1 MSLVHGVG
9 RGGSSVEGL
18 GGPLAI
24 AVEAVAVSDAVSKA
38 ETLSRPVG
46 GGNSV
51 SGVDGNSSVEGLGAP
66 LAVVATVVEA
76 GVETRDLLVRSG
88 KARMG
93 LADGVLG
100 VSLVAVE
107 VVAVL
112 ESGDSAVE
120 SISIG
125 LSLTF
130 AKVVVDQTS
139 SSIANS
145 LNASSNTG
153 NTSNTDSSSSRGNS
167 NASNTGSVSD
177 NVGGVGNTDGSLGAD
192 LLGDV
197 LAVLDGGGVDDGGDL
212 LMALLLLNGFHVFIF
227 KEVKNIQLIVV
238 KKTRVSLLSPILRST
253 GNVCSPDGTAQPG
266 CIAAQAPESNSL
278 ELKDSKL

>member
-125 LSLTF
+125 LS
-130 AKVVVDQTS
+130 AP
-139 SSIANS
+139 
-145 LNASSNTG
+145 
-153 NTSNTDSSSSRGNS
+153 
-167 NASNTGSVSD
+167 
-177 NVGGVGNTDGSLGAD
+177 
-192 LLGDV
+192 
-197 LAVLDGGGVDDGGDL
+197 LAVAGVELGPL
-212 LMALLLLNGFHVFIF
+212 LERSSG
-227 KEVKNIQLIVV
+227 
-238 KKTRVSLLSPILRST
+238 TRVGLA
-253 GNVCSPDGTAQPG
+253 DGVSG
-266 CIAAQAPESNSL
+266 G
-278 ELKDSKL
+278 ELVAVHVVAVLQI

>member
-1 MSLVHGVG
+1 MGLADGVAGTELMSVEVVVVLESH
-9 RGGSSVEGL
+9 GSSVEGL
-18 GGPLAI
+18 GGPLAV

-66 LAVVATVVEA
+66 LAVVSTVVEA
-76 GVETRDLLVRSG
+76 RVETRDLLVRSG

-112 ESGDSAVE
+112 ESGDSAIE

-125 LSLTF
+125 LSAPLAVAGVELGPLLERSSGTRVGL
-130 AKVVVDQTS
+130 ADGVSGGELVAVHVVAV
-139 SSIANS
+139 
-145 LNASSNTG
+145 LKG
-153 NTSNTDSSSSRGNS
+153 G
-167 NASNTGSVSD
+167 GKGHSVSD
-177 NVGGVGNTDGSLGAD
+177 AVSVEGLSAPLANTVAVGSVHSGA
-192 LLGDV
+192 G
-197 LAVLDGGGVDDGGDL
+197 AVAVAGGGPGGE
-212 LMALLLLNGFHVFIF
+212 AGAA
-227 KEVKNIQLIVV
+227 VV
-238 KKTRVSLLSPILRST
+238 VGRGSH
-253 GNVCSPDGTAQPG
+253 CQAG
-266 CIAAQAPESNSL
+266 CNL
-278 ELKDSKL
+278 CYGM

>member
-1 MSLVHGVG
+1 MSSNK
-9 RGGSSVEGL
+9 RGSTSSV
-18 GGPLAI
+18 
-24 AVEAVAVSDAVSKA
+24 
-38 ETLSRPVG
+38 SR
-46 GGNSV
+46 S
-51 SGVDGNSSVEGLGAP
+51 
-66 LAVVATVVEA
+66 
-76 GVETRDLLVRSG
+76 
-88 KARMG
+88 
-93 LADGVLG
+93 
-100 VSLVAVE
+100 
-107 VVAVL
+107 
-112 ESGDSAVE
+112 VE
-120 SISIG
+120 SISVG

-139 SSIANS
+139 SSIADG

-153 NTSNTDSSSSRGNS
+153 NTDSSSSRGDS
-167 NASNTGSVSD
+167 NASNTGSVSN

-192 LLGDV
+192 LLSDV

-212 LMALLLLNGFHVFIF
+212 VMALLLLNGFHVFIF

>member
-1 MSLVHGVG
+1 MLVRSGEARMSLVHGVG

-18 GGPLAI
+18 GGPLAV

-112 ESGDSAVE
+112 ESGDSAIE

-125 LSLTF
+125 LSAPL
-130 AKVVVDQTS
+130 AVAGVELGPLLERS
-139 SSIANS
+139 SGTRVGLA
-145 LNASSNTG
+145 
-153 NTSNTDSSSSRGNS
+153 DSVSRGKLV
-167 NASNTGSVSD
+167 SVHHVAVLKGGGK
-177 NVGGVGNTDGSLGAD
+177 VGAGV
-192 LLGDV
+192 LGDHHTFQVV
-197 LAVLDGGGVDDGGDL
+197 LCHRTRH
-212 LMALLLLNGFHVFIF
+212 GF
-227 KEVKNIQLIVV
+227 
-238 KKTRVSLLSPILRST
+238 LLSVVLPKTSQSGILIFSEIET
-253 GNVCSPDGTAQPG
+253 MVV
-266 CIAAQAPESNSL
+266 
-278 ELKDSKL
+278 LKCMNKT

>member
-1 MSLVHGVG
+1 M
-9 RGGSSVEGL
+9 
-18 GGPLAI
+18 
-24 AVEAVAVSDAVSKA
+24 AVSEAVSKA

-125 LSLTF
+125 LSAPL
-130 AKVVVDQTS
+130 AVAGVELSPLLVRTS
-139 SSIANS
+139 STRMRLADRV
-145 LNASSNTG
+145 A
-153 NTSNTDSSSSRGNS
+153 RGQLMS
-167 NASNTGSVSD
+167 VHVVEVLKSGGEGDSVS
-177 NVGGVGNTDGSLGAD
+177 V
-192 LLGDV
+192 
-197 LAVLDGGGVDDGGDL
+197 
-212 LMALLLLNGFHVFIF
+212 
-227 KEVKNIQLIVV
+227 
-238 KKTRVSLLSPILRST
+238 RS
-253 GNVCSPDGTAQPG
+253 
-266 CIAAQAPESNSL
+266 
-278 ELKDSKL
+278 

>member
-18 GGPLAI
+18 GGPLAV
-24 AVEAVAVSDAVSKA
+24 AEEAVAVSKA

-66 LAVVATVVEA
+66 LAVIATVVEA

-112 ESGDSAVE
+112 ESGDS
-120 SISIG
+120 
-125 LSLTF
+125 
-130 AKVVVDQTS
+130 
-139 SSIANS
+139 
-145 LNASSNTG
+145 
-153 NTSNTDSSSSRGNS
+153 
-167 NASNTGSVSD
+167 
-177 NVGGVGNTDGSLGAD
+177 
-192 LLGDV
+192 
-197 LAVLDGGGVDDGGDL
+197 
-212 LMALLLLNGFHVFIF
+212 
-227 KEVKNIQLIVV
+227 
-238 KKTRVSLLSPILRST
+238 
-253 GNVCSPDGTAQPG
+253 
-266 CIAAQAPESNSL
+266 
-278 ELKDSKL
+278 